1 VATVAR
7 FNMTIVKSTALMHPD
22 AVRLT
27 GRGVE
32 GDRRFLFL
40 HADGT
45 RLSGAEKAPVLGIRA
60 CFDPSDR
67 TLSFTFLDGSTCVA
81 GPAIDGPTF
90 PVALYDR
97 TVAARR
103 AQHPV
108 ESAISELAGMELI
121 LARVEPPDHAGG
133 SRPVTVISLATVEDL
148 GRRGGANRMPDPRRF
163 RMSIE
168 LQHAQAYE
176 EDTWAGRRVA
186 IGDAVLR
193 VGQAV
198 PRCVL
203 TTMDPQTGEKDF
215 PTLDVLA
222 GYRRRDG
229 ELTLGVYAEVERTGV
244 VRVGDEPRVLA

>member
-7 FNMTIVKSTALMHPD
+7 FNTTIVKSTALMHPE
-22 AVRLT
+22 AVTLT
-27 GRGVE
+27 ESGVD
-32 GDRRFLFL
+32 GDRRFLFV

-45 RLSGAEKAPVLGIRA
+45 RLSGAKKAPVLGLRA
-60 CFDPSDR
+60 RYASDD
-67 TLSFTFLDGSTCVA
+67 TISFTFLDGSICVA
-81 GPAIDGPTF
+81 EPAIDGPSF

-97 TVAARR
+97 TVLVRR
-103 AQHPV
+103 AEHPV
-108 ESAISELAGMELI
+108 ESALSERAATELI
-121 LARVEPPDHAGG
+121 LARVEPPEHAGG
-133 SRPVTVISLATVEDL
+133 SRPVTLISLATVEDL
-148 GRRGGANRMPDPRRF
+148 GRRGGASEAPDPRRF

-168 LQHAQAYE
+168 VHDAGAYE

-186 IGDAVLR
+186 VGEAVLR

-203 TTMDPQTGEKDF
+203 TTMDPETGEKDF

-229 ELTLGVYAEVERTGV
+229 ELTLGVYADVERTGP
-244 VRVGDEPRVLA
+244 VRVGDEVRVLD